1 MKDGVNTYEAMRGA
15 TSRRIL
21 ELRLKGLSY
30 AEIGRVTSHR
40 GSWRP
45 GLTEDQIDLAYAVYN
60 NVMPRDREILRQRDT
75 PQGFYARERFG

>member
-30 AEIGRVTSHR
+30 EQIGKVTSHR
-40 GSWRP
+40 GSWRL
-45 GLTEDQIDLAYAVYN
+45 GLPLGQVDLAYTVYN

-75 PQGFYARERFG
+75 PAGFYARERFG